1 MIAYLLDEGA
11 LLEARCK
18 WTDMTALHYAIY
30 FDVASAAE
38 LLLDRGAD
46 IRAICRELCRGNCL
60 HIAATQLALDTAR
73 VLIRRGADR
82 YFLDDRQRTPY
93 GKSKSYLTTSHIL
106 IASTFNDSPGFKKI
120 LILFS

>member
-1 MIAYLLDEGA
+1 
-11 LLEARCK
+11 
-18 WTDMTALHYAIY
+18 MTPLHYAVY
-30 FDVASAAE
+30 FDVAPAVE

-73 VLIRRGADR
+73 VLIKRGADR

-93 GKSKSYLTTSHIL
+93 GEMNDL
-106 IASTFNDSPGFKKI
+106 IIFIEIMKFRKN
-120 LILFS
+120 